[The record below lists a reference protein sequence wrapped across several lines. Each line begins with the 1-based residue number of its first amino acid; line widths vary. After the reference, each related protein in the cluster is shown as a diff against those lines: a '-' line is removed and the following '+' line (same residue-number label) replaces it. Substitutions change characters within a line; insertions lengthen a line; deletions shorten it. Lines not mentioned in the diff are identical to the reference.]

1 MPRPVKV
8 PGSPDFARRRE
19 RARATRGRVL
29 DAARDLFI
37 ERGFVATTID
47 AIAERADVSSE
58 TIYATFG
65 NKRSILAEVV
75 DVSIAG
81 GPIAAPVLEQAWV
94 KELRD
99 APDPRRRVAILAR
112 NGRAILERRA
122 AIDEVVRGGAAADPE
137 VSALW
142 ERGKA
147 QRFAGQRELLRMV
160 VGDDGLRPGLDFAAA
175 ADILYAIGSPET
187 YRHLVIDRGWTG
199 ARFERWYA
207 ETLECLL
214 LAPETGSTDPTV
226 RRPRR

>member
-1 MPRPVKV
+1 MARPVKPT
-8 PGSPDFARRRE
+8 PGPDFARRRE

-29 DAARDLFI
+29 DAARDLFV

-47 AIAERADVSSE
+47 AIAERADVSPE

-81 GPIAAPVLEQAWV
+81 GPTAAPVLEQVWV
-94 KELRD
+94 RELLE
-99 APDPRRRVAILAR
+99 APDPRRRLAILAR

-137 VSALW
+137 VAALW

-160 VGDDGLRPGLDFAAA
+160 VGDDGLRPGLDLATA

-207 ETLECLL
+207 ETVERLL
-214 LAPETGSTDPTV
+214 LK
-226 RRPRR
+226 PR